1 MVKEL
6 LLVEKLEKLRRVT
19 LTKYAVSPFFTA
31 YFLIELQKP
40 TYPDDGRH
48 ELVFVDQPLISN
60 EELTRFLNDEK
71 RGKHLTWINY
81 FKPLPDS
88 N

>member
-1 MVKEL
+1 
-6 LLVEKLEKLRRVT
+6 
-19 LTKYAVSPFFTA
+19 
-31 YFLIELQKP
+31 LIELQKP

-60 EELTRFLNDEK
+60 EELNRFLNDEK
-71 RGKHLTWINY
+71 RGKNLAWINY